1 MNFRDSVASALRAIV
16 ANKLR
21 SFLTMLGVVIGV
33 GSVIAMIGIGEGTK
47 RKSLENI
54 EVMGTNMLTV
64 VPNWQRGNQS
74 MGAGSATTLK
84 DEDVAYLKRT
94 LPQFINLI
102 SGAVNGRNVT
112 VKFADMSYNTSVL
125 GCEPQMAT
133 IRNATKMQYGSWFTF
148 EDNAVLAQKAVL
160 GYMVWDQLFHGDNP
174 VGATIKVKGQNYE
187 VTGVVAY
194 KGGSGWNSPDDQIY
208 IPLKTAQKRLL
219 GHANIDQIVIQGVS
233 QEILPYTQM
242 RVEAAMAA
250 KRHSAVGDELF
261 RVFNQGEWIDQI
273 QQQTQLLSFLLAGI
287 ASVSLLVGGIG
298 IMNIMLVSVTERT
311 REIGLRKAVGATRET
326 ILSQF
331 LLESI
336 VMCISGGVIG
346 IILGYAA
353 TTIVARFLKV
363 PPVLNV
369 GAIALAFGF
378 SAMVGLFFGLYP
390 AIRAS
395 RLEPIE
401 ALRYE

>member
-1 MNFRDSVASALRAIV
+1 MNFTDSIASALRAII

-47 RKSLENI
+47 KKSLENI

-64 VPNWQRGNQS
+64 VPNWQRGGQS
-74 MGAGSATTLK
+74 MGAGSNTTLK
-84 DEDVAYLKRT
+84 DEDVAYLKRMV
-94 LPQFINLI
+94 PQINLI
-102 SGAVNGRNVT
+102 SGAVQGRNSAVT
-112 VKFADMSYNTSVL
+112 FADMSYNTSIM
-125 GCEPQMAT
+125 GCEPQMAI
-133 IRNATKMQYGSWFTF
+133 IRNANKMQFGKWFTY
-148 EDNAVLAQKAVL
+148 EDDVMMAQKAVL
-160 GYMVWDQLFHGDNP
+160 GYMVWDQLFHGENP
-174 VGATIKVKGQNYE
+174 VGATVKIRGQNYE

-194 KGGSGWNSPDDQIY
+194 KGGTGWMSADDQIY

-219 GHANIDQIVIQGVS
+219 GHQNIDQIVIQAMNT
-233 QEILPYTQM
+233 EFLPYTQKK
-242 RVEAAMAA
+242 VEDALAM
-250 KRHSAVGDELF
+250 KRRTAVGDELF

-273 QQQTQLLSFLLAGI
+273 ETQNRLLSFLLAGI

-311 REIGLRKAVGATRET
+311 REIGLRKAVGATKET

-336 VMCISGGVIG
+336 VMCLSGGVLG
-346 IILGYAA
+346 IILGAGA
-353 TTIVARFLKV
+353 TRIVAGLLKV

-369 GAIALAFGF
+369 GAIVLAFGF

-395 RLEPIE
+395 RLQPIE